1 MHRRAK
7 AMITGEVTVE
17 NESFLNLS
25 FEAQALYFELNLLC
39 DPIGVITG
47 HRRILGY
54 LGATAEAFDELLSIG
69 LIYRLEVDTDLF
81 LIRDFWLSNRVDKM
95 NQKSSEYV
103 SDIDGEFV
111 FYSRNLKRYVPK
123 EEANENSISVRETLF
138 RC

>member
-1 MHRRAK
+1 
-7 AMITGEVTVE
+7 MITGEVTVE

-47 HRRILGY
+47 PRRILCY
-54 LGATAEAFDELLSIG
+54 LGMHAEAFNELLSIG
-69 LIYRLEVDTDLF
+69 LIYRLDVDTDLF
-81 LIRDFWLSNRVDKM
+81 LIRDFWLSNSVDKT

-103 SDIDGEFV
+103 SDVDEEFV
-111 FYSRNLKRYVPK
+111 FYSRNFKRYVPK

-138 RC
+138 KC